1 MEQPCLGRA
10 TPTHGGNHEL
20 MRYLPSGQ
28 NGHFKHKKCGAG
40 AQSALNHKAKT
51 FIERDQKMTY
61 FNVKPQKLL
70 AAIAASVLLPFA
82 AQAQEAC
89 SAYSVKSGDSLGSIA
104 KAAYDTF
111 DYQQIFNANRN
122 LISNPNSIAV
132 GTVLQ
137 LPCADGN
144 IAGAESA
151 AEIIAKQEALQQG
164 RASTSNSFEPPMRIV
179 SGNGWAPFTGE
190 QLNGGG
196 MLVRLLTTSLNRGG
210 NNRDFNVSFVDDWA
224 SHTET
229 LLPMNAFDI
238 SVAWY
243 MPDCSKIDLFSDAMK
258 RRCTELDGSLPIYE
272 SVVGFFS
279 MKGNEYENVRDA
291 ADLAGATICR
301 PSGWFTFDLEEKGL
315 VDPVINLVVG
325 DTIKDCVQRM
335 KDGSV
340 DVVPLEIE
348 TIEST
353 AKEMG
358 ILNDINQNAY
368 LTNLLQLRFVTHKTN
383 PRGRVYLAMINRGL
397 TEMRDSG
404 EWYAIVSD
412 SLAEAAGL

>member
-1 MEQPCLGRA
+1 MTNITSRMKHLVA
-10 TPTHGGNHEL
+10 AAAAALL
-20 MRYLPSGQ
+20 MP
-28 NGHFKHKKCGAG
+28 
-40 AQSALNHKAKT
+40 
-51 FIERDQKMTY
+51 
-61 FNVKPQKLL
+61 V
-70 AAIAASVLLPFA
+70 A

-89 SAYSVKSGDSLGSIA
+89 SAYSVKTGDSLGSIA

-137 LPCADGN
+137 LPCEDGSL
-144 IAGAESA
+144 AGAASA
-151 AEIIAKQEALQQG
+151 EEIIAAQESIQQNRSSG
-164 RASTSNSFEPPMRIV
+164 SNSFEPPIRIV

-190 QLNGGG
+190 SLNGGG

-210 NNRDFNVSFVDDWA
+210 NARDYNVSFVDDWA
-224 SHTET
+224 AHTDT
-229 LLPMNAFDI
+229 LLPMNAFDV

-291 ADLAGATICR
+291 SDLAGATICR

-315 VDPVINLVVG
+315 VDPVIEMVIG
-325 DTIKDCVQRM
+325 DTIKDCLQRLA
-335 KDGSV
+335 DGSV

-348 TIEST
+348 TIEGS
-353 AKEMG
+353 AKELG
-358 ILNDINQNAY
+358 IQNDITQNAY

-397 TEMRDSG
+397 TEMRESG
-404 EWYAIVSD
+404 EWYAIVSS

>member
-1 MEQPCLGRA
+1 M
-10 TPTHGGNHEL
+10 T
-20 MRYLPSGQ
+20 
-28 NGHFKHKKCGAG
+28 HFKT
-40 AQSALNHKAKT
+40 KT
-51 FIERDQKMTY
+51 KRMIAA
-61 FNVKPQKLL
+61 L
-70 AAIAASVLLPFA
+70 AASLLMPMA

-89 SAYSVKSGDSLGSIA
+89 SAYSVQAGDSLGSIA

-132 GTVLQ
+132 GTILQ
-137 LPCADGN
+137 MPCEDGS
-144 IAGAESA
+144 IAGAASA
-151 AEIIAKQEALQQG
+151 RQIIAEQEAIQQS
-164 RASTSNSFEPPMRIV
+164 REKTSNAFEPPIRIV

-190 QLNGGG
+190 ALDGGG

-210 NNRDFNVSFVDDWA
+210 NDREFNVSFVDDWA

-243 MPDCSKIDLFSDAMK
+243 MPDCTKIDLLSDSMK

-272 SVVGFFS
+272 SVVGFFAL
-279 MKGNEYENVRDA
+279 KGNEYEGVRNA
-291 ADLAGATICR
+291 SDLAGATVCR

-315 VDPVINLVVG
+315 VDPVISLVIG
-325 DTIKDCVQRM
+325 DTIKDCLQRLV
-335 KDGSV
+335 DGTV

-348 TIEST
+348 TVEGT
-353 AKEMG
+353 AREMG
-358 ILNDINQNAY
+358 ISNDLAQNPY

-397 TEMRDSG
+397 TEMRESG